1 MPPDDQPYPHLFSP
15 GRIGSLEIA
24 NRVVQLPM
32 GSGLLV
38 QGQMTEGDIAF
49 MEERARGGV
58 GLIITGAGAIHETAL
73 WPVRIK
79 VEAWDKSS
87 IAGLRQRVEAVQRHG
102 TKIFGQLLHLGR
114 ETPGGMTDFAP
125 MGPSSTTSPRS
136 VDSPHA
142 MNTAEIKMLVDA
154 FGESAANY
162 HAAGYDGIE
171 IGAGHGYL
179 IAQFL
184 SRASNQR
191 TDAFRGDTLDGR
203 LRLLVEVVEE
213 IRTRCGAGH
222 PLGVRLS
229 ADEQTPGGLTLD
241 DTLEIVQQLQ
251 LVAPVDYFSITVGM
265 RGGYVKDSSW
275 NEGFALDLAEAVKA
289 VVDVPII
296 AAGRIRQPDLAER
309 ALINGQADFI
319 GLGRALVADPEWTN
333 KARAGHAGEIR
344 PCLGIVQDCR
354 RAEGIISCAVNA
366 RTGREAN
373 WGTPRATRAPKRVVI
388 AGAGPGGLEAARVA
402 AAAGHHVV
410 VLERSHQ
417 TGGQLRIAAAG
428 PTREEL
434 MDFVF
439 YLEREVQRLGVD
451 VRLNTPATKETVLEL
466 QPDLLVVAT
475 GATPLAP
482 DFTFDDAAKVVTVWD
497 LLGRRVSERP
507 EQAVVLDDAVGFWHG
522 ISAAEFL
529 AERGTSVELLSP
541 GRAIGMAIPFESVAR
556 MHQRLSANGVTLR
569 PMVSIVD
576 VKGTTVSLANSLTG
590 ASIGS
595 VEADL
600 VVVKTKQCAEDGLAL
615 EMTGQVPAIIGIGDC
630 VAPRRLSHA
639 VLDANLVLRR
649 LEVGEISDT
658 PMVPF

>member
-1 MPPDDQPYPHLFSP
+1 MPDAQPYPHLFAP
-15 GRIGSLEIA
+15 GRIGSLTIR

-38 QGQMTEGDIAF
+38 LGRMTADDIAF

-87 IAGLRQRVEAVQRHG
+87 VEGLRERVETVQRHG

-125 MGPSSTTSPRS
+125 MGPSATTSPRS

-142 MNTAEIKMLVDA
+142 MNAAEIRMLVDA
-154 FGESAANY
+154 FGRSAENY
-162 HAAGYDGIE
+162 QAAGYDGIE

-184 SRASNQR
+184 SMASNQR
-191 TDAFRGDTLDGR
+191 TDAFRGDTLEGR
-203 LRLLVEVVEE
+203 LRLLVEVIED
-213 IRTRCGAGH
+213 IRTRCGVDL

-241 DTLEIVQQLQ
+241 DTLEIVQELQ
-251 LVAPVDYFSITVGM
+251 SVAPVDYLSITVGM

-275 NEGFALDLAEAVKA
+275 NEGFALDLAEAVKT
-289 VVDVPII
+289 VVDVPVI
-296 AAGRIRQPDLAER
+296 AAGRIRHPDLAER
-309 ALINGQADFI
+309 ALLNGQADFI
-319 GLGRALVADPEWTN
+319 GVGRALVADPEWTN
-333 KARAGHAGEIR
+333 KARTGRADQIR

-366 RTGREAN
+366 RTGREAS
-373 WGTPRATRAPKRVVI
+373 WGPRRDARAPRRVVI

-402 AAAGHHVV
+402 AEAGHNVV
-410 VLERSHQ
+410 VLERSDQ

-434 MDFVF
+434 MDFIF
-439 YLEREVQRLGVD
+439 YLERELQRLKVD
-451 VRLNTPATKETVLEL
+451 LRVYTPATKESILEL
-466 QPDLLVVAT
+466 NPDLLVVAT

-482 DFTFDDAAKVVTVWD
+482 DFAFDEEARVVTVWD
-497 LLGRRVSERP
+497 LLGRHVADKPRR
-507 EQAVVLDDAVGFWHG
+507 AVVLDDAVGFWHG
-522 ISAAEFL
+522 ISAAEYL
-529 AERGTSVELLSP
+529 AERGSSVELLSP
-541 GRAIGMAIPFESVAR
+541 GRAVGLAIPFESVAR
-556 MHQRLSANGVTLR
+556 MHQRLYANGVNLR
-569 PMVSIVD
+569 PMVKIESVT
-576 VKGTTVSLANSLTG
+576 GTTVHLSNSLSG
-590 ASIGS
+590 APMDS

-600 VVVKTKQCAEDGLAL
+600 VVVKTKQGADDRLVQ
-615 EMTGQVPAIIGIGDC
+615 EMTGEVPAIIAIGDC

-639 VLDANLVLRR
+639 VLDANLALRR
-649 LEVGEISDT
+649 FEAGEMSDT